1 MIVFQDKIMG
11 GDVIYFIEGGK
22 INHNV
27 ERLGKGQY
35 KKYIFV
41 LFSPSTSF
49 LYSRNRSYSGEY

>member
-41 LFSPSTSF
+41 LFSRSF
-49 LYSRNRSYSGEY
+49 FFSLFPK